1 MRQNKTKTEI
11 IKKGVSWGKGR
22 WSARCQDGRMEKP
35 LVLLAESAGDD
46 GDGYVWQTDE
56 EAAESATIWVL
67 VARIEAVGHGLE
79 DWDRRG

>member
-1 MRQNKTKTEI
+1 
-11 IKKGVSWGKGR
+11 
-22 WSARCQDGRMEKP
+22 MEKP

-79 DWDRRG
+79 DWDHRD